1 MDGYLLEHN
10 IGDGALYYYK
20 VDHPNVVNDIPQM
33 RSNTQQPPFR
43 AGGNQ
48 VPFFLGVRGNC
59 CQTDRMTTQPRSIY
73 LSVLNK

>member
-20 VDHPNVVNDIPQM
+20 VEHPNVVNDIPQM
-33 RSNTQQPPFR
+33 RSNTQQPAFR

-48 VPFFLGVRGNC
+48 VPFFLGLRGNC
-59 CQTDRMTTQPRSIY
+59 CQTDHITTQPRSLY